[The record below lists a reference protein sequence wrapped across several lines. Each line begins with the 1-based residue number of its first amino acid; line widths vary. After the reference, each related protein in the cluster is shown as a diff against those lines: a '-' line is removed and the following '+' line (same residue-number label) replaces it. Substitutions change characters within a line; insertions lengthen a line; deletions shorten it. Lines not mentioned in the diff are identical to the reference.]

1 MGRIID
7 KLKWL
12 ITTKDLKLIFVV
24 RELLLLDYMVKK
36 HIDYNDIRVR
46 EDQYLVFHLNALADG
61 PEYKYL
67 LRKYNTFTKKTFNSL
82 RTFHQTM
89 DMELLKLTSREIENK
104 IKSIVDEIKE
114 IKNEDISKNRIVI
127 DYLNDSKNN
136 FRELNIY
143 Y

>member
-1 MGRIID
+1 MGIIID
-7 KLKWL
+7 KLRWL
-12 ITTKDLKLIFVV
+12 ITTEDLKIIFVV

-36 HIDYNDIRVR
+36 HIDYNDIRVW
-46 EDQYLVFHLNALADG
+46 EDQYLVFYLNGFPDR

-82 RTFHQTM
+82 ITFHQTM

-114 IKNEDISKNRIVI
+114 IRNEDISKNRIVI
-127 DYLNDSKNN
+127 DYLNDSKNK

-143 Y
+143 Q